1 VFYSPPPPS
10 SYLCTQASFGGVGT
24 EDKDAKENEEAA
36 PVYLHTHSHARAH
49 AERAVTTARV
59 THSFTSVRIALHSCI
74 CFSSIQVPEVKLEVE
89 AQAAEKLKLE
99 VEAQAAE
106 KFICKYC
113 KNENDRK
120 YSCNA
125 CRSKF
130 NVLTKMFTNWPIE
143 AFEALPED
151 AQVNFWRSG
160 SRSKQQMQ
168 IDLTVSITSL
178 RVEQEVKRK
187 TGKFL
192 PESVW
197 KAQGYKTDKITTN
210 CEKKWCEQL
219 EENTYM
225 LLVYEVVEEK
235 VRQDVVTMLEGK
247 RDKGLRGKLSHFCS
261 PSPSKPKKKTE
272 KKDKKKRG
280 RDSSSSS
287 SSSGSSSSS
296 NESKKA
302 ACKTPPRSAKE
313 TRKDLAQ
320 KIKDANE
327 RAKVEAK
334 QKQLLAKEQ
343 AAKAKQLSRQVMAEE
358 AKLKKIAEN
367 KAKQERRMACM
378 YLLQNH
384 AVTTACS
391 CCHARPILC
400 A

>member
-1 VFYSPPPPS
+1 M
-10 SYLCTQASFGGVGT
+10 GT

-125 CRSKF
+125 CRSKLG
-130 NVLTKMFTNWPIE
+130 VLNKMFIKWPIE

-151 AQVNFWRSG
+151 AQVDFWRSG
-160 SRSKQQMQ
+160 SRTKQQLQ

-178 RVEQEVKRK
+178 RVEQEIKRK

-192 PESVW
+192 PESAW
-197 KAQGYKTDKITTN
+197 QAQGYKTDKITKN

-287 SSSGSSSSS
+287 SSSASSSSS
-296 NESKKA
+296 KQSKKSM
-302 ACKTPPRSAKE
+302 CKTPPRSAKT
-313 TRKDLAQ
+313 TRKDLAL
-320 KIKDANE
+320 KAKEANE
-327 RAKVEAK
+327 RAKAEAK
-334 QKQLLAKEQ
+334 QKQLQAKEQ
-343 AAKAKQLSRQVMAEE
+343 AVKAKQLQLQVKAEE
-358 AKLKKIAEN
+358 AKLKKIADD
-367 KAKQERRMACM
+367 KAKQERRLACM
-378 YLLQNH
+378 YPLQKH
-384 AVTTACS
+384 AVTTAWS
-391 CCHARPILC
+391 CCHARPTLC